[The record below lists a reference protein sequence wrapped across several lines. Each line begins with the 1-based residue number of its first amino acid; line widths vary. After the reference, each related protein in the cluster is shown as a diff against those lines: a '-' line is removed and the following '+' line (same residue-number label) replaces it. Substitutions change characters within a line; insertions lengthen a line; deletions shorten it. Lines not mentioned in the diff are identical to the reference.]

1 MGIRTVSGPAG
12 RQGDL
17 RQRVRPALDET
28 IRREMLAFLPRLRR
42 FAYGLTGSID
52 DGDDLLQATCERAI
66 RHIDQW
72 QPGTRLDSWMFRIAR
87 NLHLNNLRAKGVRHQ
102 HLASVDP
109 AEHGTVDGV
118 RAVEAQMT
126 YQAVRGFVDRLPEEQ
141 RTILLLVTVEGL
153 SYREVSQML
162 ELPIGTVTSRLARAR
177 LALKSFVGGET
188 MILPGETSEVAS

>member
-1 MGIRTVSGPAG
+1 
-12 RQGDL
+12 
-17 RQRVRPALDET
+17 
-28 IRREMLAFLPRLRR
+28 MLAFLPRLRR
-42 FAYGLTGSID
+42 FAYGLTGSVD

-72 QPGTRLDSWMFRIAR
+72 QPGTRLDSWMYRIAR

-102 HLASVDP
+102 HLASIDP
-109 AEHGTVDGV
+109 IEHGTLDGV
-118 RAVEAQMT
+118 RAAEAQMT

-153 SYREVSQML
+153 SYREVSDML

-188 MILPGETSEVAS
+188 RISSGQPSEVTS

>member
-1 MGIRTVSGPAG
+1 M
-12 RQGDL
+12 
-17 RQRVRPALDET
+17 RPALDES

-42 FAYGLTGSID
+42 FAYGLTGSVH

-66 RHIDQW
+66 RHIGQW
-72 QPGTRLDSWMFRIAR
+72 QPGTRLDSWMYRIAR

-109 AEHGTVDGV
+109 VEHGTVDGV
-118 RAVEAQMT
+118 RAAEAQIT
-126 YQAVRGFVDRLPEEQ
+126 YEAVRRFVGRLPEEQ

-153 SYREVSQML
+153 SYREVSEML

-177 LALKSFVGGET
+177 IALKSYLGGET
-188 MILPGETSEVAS
+188 EISSGVTSEVS

>member
-1 MGIRTVSGPAG
+1 M
-12 RQGDL
+12 
-17 RQRVRPALDET
+17 RPALDES

-42 FAYGLTGSID
+42 FAYGLTGSVH

-72 QPGTRLDSWMFRIAR
+72 QPGTRLDSWMYRIAR
-87 NLHLNNLRAKGVRHQ
+87 NLHLNNMRAKGVRRQ

-109 AEHGTVDGV
+109 VEHGTVDGV
-118 RAVEAQMT
+118 RAAEAQMT
-126 YQAVRGFVDRLPEEQ
+126 YEAVRGFVDRLSEEQ

-153 SYREVSQML
+153 SYREVSEML

-177 LALKSFVGGET
+177 LALKSFLEGES
-188 MILPGETSEVAS
+188 EFSSVKTSEVTS

>member
-1 MGIRTVSGPAG
+1 MRIRNAPGPAG

-17 RQRVRPALDET
+17 GQKVCAALAET
-28 IRREMLAFLPRLRR
+28 IRREMIAFLPRLRR
-42 FAYGLTGSID
+42 FAYGLTGSVH

-72 QPGTRLDSWMFRIAR
+72 QPGTRLDSWMYRIAR

-109 AEHGTVDGV
+109 VEHGTVDGV
-118 RAVEAQMT
+118 RAAESQMT
-126 YQAVRGFVDRLPEEQ
+126 YEAVRRFVERLPEEQ

-177 LALKSFVGGET
+177 IALKSLVDGET
-188 MILPGETSEVAS
+188 VIAPPSEVTS